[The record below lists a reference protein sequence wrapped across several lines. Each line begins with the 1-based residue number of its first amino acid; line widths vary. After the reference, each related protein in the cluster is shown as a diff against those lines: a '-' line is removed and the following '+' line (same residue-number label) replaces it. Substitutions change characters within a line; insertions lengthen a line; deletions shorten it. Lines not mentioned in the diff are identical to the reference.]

1 MRVID
6 ADGHVEENVVTFSDK
21 YFDPAFRA
29 QRPQVVPGSEEG
41 LAYWMIDEQLY
52 PRRVGRGCHNLGTPV
67 SYDGKPTKHAA
78 RKADSLES
86 MELTDLNARLKIMDE
101 EDIAV
106 QVLYPTLFLAYPLS
120 SNPALLTAMCSS
132 YNRWLGD
139 RLGGHER
146 LKWVGVV
153 NLDDIPAAVRQV
165 REARRL
171 GAAGIMIL
179 GTAGDRLLDDPT
191 LFPFYEAVAGEN
203 LPLAVHVG
211 WACPSINNLFTHIYP
226 SGVIAFLMPVLMG
239 FVSLISG
246 GVLDRFPNL
255 RVVFLEA
262 GCLWIHFMLD
272 RLDHRFKHST
282 KNLAHVVSETAPREA
297 LPPMEYI
304 RKGNLYF
311 SAEIEDALL
320 PQVLGLVG
328 EGQIVF
334 GSDMPHGDR
343 ERFAAR
349 SLLQRNDIGEAEKTK
364 ILVENP
370 VSLYG
375 LDDKIMKEISHAI

>member
-1 MRVID
+1 MHVID
-6 ADGHVEENVVTFSDK
+6 ADGHVEENPATFSDQ
-21 YFDPAFRA
+21 YLDPSFRS
-29 QRPQVVPGSEEG
+29 QRPRVVGMDG
-41 LAYWMIDEQLY
+41 LAYWMIDEQLF
-52 PRRVGRGCHNLGTPV
+52 PRRVGRGCHNLGTPA

-78 RKADSLES
+78 RKSDSLES
-86 MELTDLNARLKIMDE
+86 MELTDIKARLRAMDE
-101 EDIAV
+101 EEIAL

-120 SNPALLTAMCSS
+120 ANPSFVTALYSS

-139 RLGGHER
+139 RVSNNER
-146 LKWVGVV
+146 LKWAGIV
-153 NLDDIPAAVRQV
+153 NLDDIPGAVRQV
-165 REARRL
+165 HEAKRL
-171 GAAGIMIL
+171 GAVNLMVL
-179 GTAGDRLLDDPT
+179 GTAGDHMLDHPRLY
-191 LFPFYEAVAGEN
+191 PFYEAVAEEG

-211 WACPSINNLFTHIYP
+211 WACPSLNNLFTHIYP

-272 RLDHRFKHST
+272 RLNHRFQHSS
-282 KNLAHVVSETAPREA
+282 KNLAKIVSQTAPIEA

-304 RKGNLYF
+304 RRGNLYF
-311 SAEIEDALL
+311 SAEVEDTLL
-320 PQVLGLVG
+320 PQVMDLVG

-349 SLLQRNDIGEAEKTK
+349 SLQERKDISAAAKVNILEK
-364 ILVENP
+364 NP
-370 VSLYG
+370 SRLYG
-375 LDDKIMKEISHAI
+375 FTEKNVAGVSRAS

>member
-6 ADGHVEENVVTFSDK
+6 ADGHVEENPATFSDQ
-21 YFDPAFRA
+21 YLDPAFRSE
-29 QRPQVVPGSEEG
+29 RPRVIGMDG
-41 LAYWMIDEQLY
+41 LAYWMIDEQLF

-86 MELTDLNARLKIMDE
+86 MELTDLGARLKIMDE

-120 SNPALLTAMCSS
+120 SNVPYMTALCSS

-139 RLGGHER
+139 RLSGNER
-146 LKWVGVV
+146 LKWVGVA
-153 NLDDIPAAVRQV
+153 NLDDIPGAVRLAH
-165 REARRL
+165 EAKRL
-171 GAAGIMIL
+171 GAVGMMVL
-179 GTAGDRLLDDPT
+179 GTAGDNLLDHPG
-191 LFPFYEAVAGEN
+191 LLPFYEAVAEEN
-203 LPLAVHVG
+203 LTLAVHVG

-239 FVSLISG
+239 FVALISG
-246 GVLDRFPNL
+246 GVLDRFPHL

-262 GCLWIHFMLD
+262 GCQWIHFMLD
-272 RLDHRFKHST
+272 RLEHRFKHSS
-282 KNLAHVVSETAPREA
+282 KNLAHLVSETAPKEA
-297 LPPMEYI
+297 LPPMEYV
-304 RKGNLYF
+304 RRGNLYF
-311 SAEIEDALL
+311 SAEVEDALL
-320 PQVLGLVG
+320 PLVLELVG

-349 SLLQRNDIGEAEKTK
+349 DLQERKDLSAAAKASILEQNPLRLYDFRNK
-364 ILVENP
+364 
-370 VSLYG
+370 
-375 LDDKIMKEISHAI
+375 